1 MIIKLFFVTEKISR
15 KWLTG
20 KNRYFCGHNMVIIV
34 ILICFFHFCTTNFS
48 RGKEGDL
55 ISNIECTFLLFLSN
69 HFLGLES
76 ESESVQSVTDWAEVD
91 RGEVNYL
98 LANK

>member
-1 MIIKLFFVTEKISR
+1 
-15 KWLTG
+15 
-20 KNRYFCGHNMVIIV
+20 MVIIV
-34 ILICFFHFCTTNFS
+34 IFICFFHFCTTNFS

-55 ISNIECTFLLFLSN
+55 ISNTECTLLLFLSN

-98 LANK
+98 LADK